1 MKFPS
6 IAGGKYPQSSSFQL
20 EAHVCY
26 RGLVAHLNQEA
37 SEAGLGGN
45 LLYAGEL
52 DAPGRAMT
60 VAGNVAG
67 CATLA
72 ITADPAPQK
81 QAIHD
86 GVVDFVVT
94 SLDEALRILKN
105 EIRKRNSVA
114 VCIAADRDATEQE
127 MKERGVLPD
136 LVFADISDHPRNAGG
151 FGTLIREIRL
161 GEPVEGSALIAWEV
175 IESPA
180 RWMPKLDVIALGC
193 LPTEAWLR
201 RWLRVSP
208 RYFGRAN
215 LGERAFFCDSQ
226 IAIEIVK
233 RIKDCVESSAITAE
247 VSVSL
252 MTGGETKL
260 LELRPPSRG

>member
-6 IAGGKYPQSSSFQL
+6 IAGGKIPASSSLQL
-20 EAHVCY
+20 EAYACY
-26 RGLVAHLNQEA
+26 RGLVAHLSLEA
-37 SEAGLGGN
+37 SETGLGGS

-52 DAPGRAMT
+52 DASGRAIT

-72 ITADPAPQK
+72 VSADAATQK

-105 EIRKRNSVA
+105 EIRKRDSVA
-114 VCIAADRDATEQE
+114 VCITADRHATEQE
-127 MKERGVLPD
+127 MRERGVVPD
-136 LVFADISDHPRNAGG
+136 LVFACKSDRPRGIGG
-151 FGTLIREIRL
+151 FGVSIREIRIG
-161 GEPVEGSALIAWEV
+161 GELDENSALIAWEV

-193 LPTEAWLR
+193 LSTEAWLR
-201 RWLRVSP
+201 RWLRVSS
-208 RYFGRAN
+208 RYFGRAD
-215 LGERAFFCDSQ
+215 LGTRAFFCDPQ
-226 IAIEIVK
+226 VAMEIVNGFETS
-233 RIKDCVESSAITAE
+233 VESGAIDAE
-247 VSVSL
+247 VSMSL
-252 MTGGETKL
+252 MSSGETKRL
-260 LELRPPSRG
+260 KLRPVRD